1 MTSTGTA
8 RAKLAGIGAVGA
20 LMATAALVFAV
31 LAQAAPTKLVG
42 TVGPGATISL
52 KTTTGKRV
60 STLPRGSYQIVVRDR
75 SEDHNFALRGPGV
88 KRTLTG
94 VDFVGTKT
102 VTVRL
107 GAGRYT
113 FVCTPH
119 ADEMRGSFGIR

>member
-1 MTSTGTA
+1 MTSTTP
-8 RAKLAGIGAVGA
+8 RAKALGIGAVSV
-20 LMATAALVFAV
+20 LVVTAALVFAV
-31 LAQAAPTKLVG
+31 MAQAAPTKLTG

-60 STLPRGSYQIVVRDR
+60 SVLPRGSYQIVVRDR
-75 SEDHNFALRGPGV
+75 SDDHNFAMRGPGV
-88 KRTLTG
+88 NRTLTG

-102 VTVRL
+102 VTVKL

-119 ADEMRGSFGIR
+119 SDEMRGSFGIR

>member
-1 MTSTGTA
+1 MNATTP
-8 RAKLAGIGAVGA
+8 RATLVGIGALSV
-20 LMATAALVFAV
+20 LVVTAALAFAV
-31 LAQAAPTKLVG
+31 MAQGAPTKLVG

-52 KTTTGKRV
+52 KTASGKRV
-60 STLPRGSYQIVVRDR
+60 STLPRGAYQIVVRDR
-75 SEDHNFALRGPGV
+75 SDEHNFALRGPGAN
-88 KRTLTG
+88 RTLTG

-119 ADEMRGSFGIR
+119 SDEMRGSFGIR

>member
-1 MTSTGTA
+1 MTSTTP
-8 RAKLAGIGAVGA
+8 RAKALGIGAVSV
-20 LMATAALVFAV
+20 LVVTAALVFAV
-31 LAQAAPTKLVG
+31 MAQAAPTKLMG

-60 STLPRGSYQIVVRDR
+60 SVLPRGSYQIVVRDR
-75 SEDHNFALRGPGV
+75 SDDHNFAMRGPGV
-88 KRTLTG
+88 NRTLTG

-102 VTVRL
+102 VTVKL

-119 ADEMRGSFGIR
+119 SDEMRGSFGIR